1 MTLDDDITHS
11 LTQWIPFTWILEPT
25 GGDQPNKNNETD
37 EIQADS
43 GAFKVAKLLIMMYK
57 HFNDIKCSN

>member
-25 GGDQPNKNNETD
+25 GGDQPNKDNETA
-37 EIQADS
+37 EIHTDS
-43 GAFKVAKLLIMMYK
+43 GGFNVAKLLSCKY
-57 HFNDIKCSN
+57 